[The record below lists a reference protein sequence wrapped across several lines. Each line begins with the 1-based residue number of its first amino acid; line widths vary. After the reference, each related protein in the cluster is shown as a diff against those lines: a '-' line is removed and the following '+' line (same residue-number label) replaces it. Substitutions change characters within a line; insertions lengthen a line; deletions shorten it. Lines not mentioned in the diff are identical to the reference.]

1 MKTIYFLIIL
11 NVLFGCK
18 TKQQITNDVP
28 AFFQNITCPNDGN
41 CSFEVL
47 KDSSLEIKTDE
58 FGSLYPEI
66 NSGNK
71 LVVKYEYKRKEI
83 KDTADS
89 SYSEFIYFELDI
101 QDEHFVLKDLDLQK
115 VKLLYGRI
123 CFCRGSSGYFKITS
137 GTLFVDKHS
146 NSLDIDLTFK
156 SPKGIPQIIT
166 QIKETISY

>member
-1 MKTIYFLIIL
+1 MKTICLFIIL

-28 AFFQNITCPNDGN
+28 TFFQNIPCPKDGT

-47 KDSSLEIKTDE
+47 KDSSLEIKSDE
-58 FGSLYPEI
+58 FGNLYPEI
-66 NSGNK
+66 NSGDK

-89 SYSEFIYFELDI
+89 SYSEFIYFELSN

-115 VKLLYGRI
+115 VNLLYGRI
-123 CFCRGSSGYFKITS
+123 CFCKGSSGYFRISS

-146 NSLDIDLTFK
+146 NTLDIDLSFK